1 MYGAVQLTQGGGS
14 FRVGASLHRAQ
25 RARHEIT
32 ADGVRL
38 VLPDGP
44 SLSDAEARRLAWAI
58 LADLAPDEVEP
69 AAEVVTYTEAQRLAV
84 LRAVRDGGVSAVVLS
99 RRLGWNLRTVQKRL
113 RELVSDGR
121 LEALGAQFDRTY
133 SLAEGARS

>member
-1 MYGAVQLTQGGGS
+1 MYGSVQLTQGGGC

-38 VLPDGP
+38 VLPEGP
-44 SLSDAEARRLAWAI
+44 VLSDAEARRLAWAI

-69 AAEVVTYTEAQRLAV
+69 VPEVVTYIEAQRLAV
-84 LRAVRDGGVSAVVLS
+84 LRAVRHQPTSAVTLAS
-99 RRLGWNLRTVQKRL
+99 RLGWNLRTVQKRL

-121 LEALGAQFDRTY
+121 LHALGSQTFRTY
-133 SLAEGARS
+133 ALAEGGRQ